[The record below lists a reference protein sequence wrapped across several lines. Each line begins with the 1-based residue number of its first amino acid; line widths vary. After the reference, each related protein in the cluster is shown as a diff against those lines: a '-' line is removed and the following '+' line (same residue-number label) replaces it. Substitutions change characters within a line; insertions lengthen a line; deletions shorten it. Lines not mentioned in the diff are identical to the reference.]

1 MARRGRREFLN
12 GAGAAAIDAMAAF
25 SPSPAPAQSNAV
37 TTASACAG
45 FGWEIRNLNG
55 NGANAYFRVS
65 HNMVVNTVNIDIAF
79 MITSTPTESGFAEV
93 LGQAS
98 VSRGAVPTFD
108 NSEGHA
114 YLNTSPSSDFGSVVL
129 DNPNSLGI
137 NDNSILGQD
146 IFYCVILKAWVPMDG
161 TASAASRQ
169 VFAKPSLVVNA
180 GDYFVFHMDHAGVP
194 GDAEM
199 QVVLGYD
206 LL

>member
-1 MARRGRREFLN
+1 MAKPGRREFLS
-12 GAGAAAIDAMAAF
+12 GTRAAAIGAVAALD
-25 SPSPAPAQSNAV
+25 PSPASAQSGAV
-37 TTASACAG
+37 AIPSACAS

-55 NGANAYFRVS
+55 NGANTYFRCS
-65 HNMVVNTVNIDIAF
+65 RNMVVNTVNIDLAF
-79 MITSTPTESGFAEV
+79 MITAMPAAPGFAEV

-98 VSRGAVPTFD
+98 VSRGAAPTFD
-108 NSEGHA
+108 NSGGHA
-114 YLNTSPSSDFGSVVL
+114 YLNTAPSSDFGSVVS
-129 DNPNSLGI
+129 DNPNGLGI
-137 NDNSILGQD
+137 NGNSTLGQD
-146 IFYCVILKAWVPMDG
+146 LFYSVILKAWVPMDG
-161 TASAASRQ
+161 TASAGSRQ